1 MVAGGGGVGVG
12 VAAFIMFL
20 AFIIL
25 AIFISFN
32 VMVAFTIIIFV
43 GSVTLLPKVDT
54 DLTLIKFILSHVSE
68 VISMISQRI
77 FLSFCFLI
85 CLTINCVLYIVK
97 VVIFSSVLSII
108 LV

>member
-1 MVAGGGGVGVG
+1 MGGEGGGVGVG
-12 VAAFIMFL
+12 V

-32 VMVAFTIIIFV
+32 VMAGFTIITFV
-43 GSVTLLPKVDT
+43 ESVTLLPKVDT
-54 DLTLIKFILSHVSE
+54 DLALTIFIPSHVSE

-85 CLTINCVLYIVK
+85 CLTINCVLYIVR
-97 VVIFSSVLSII
+97 VIAFSNVLSII